1 MSLIGGQIDTR
12 LQLARS
18 QPAMLL
24 RATHIYQHTGRGP
37 PPRGLV
43 VGTPTDANTAWD
55 ETPTMRVS
63 RNSARSDTVAHSE
76 EIE

>member
-24 RATHIYQHTGRGP
+24 RATHIYQHTGRCPAAEGIG
-37 PPRGLV
+37 RGLTHRRQHSM
-43 VGTPTDANTAWD
+43 GRDTHD
-55 ETPTMRVS
+55 EIVTKFG
-63 RNSARSDTVAHSE
+63 
-76 EIE
+76 EI